1 METVENAAVAPRTL
15 GVTGGIG
22 SGKTTVCRLLEGLG
36 AEVFYADLVARRIM
50 QEQRDAREAIRAAF
64 GAESYSADGTLNRAW
79 LAARVFS
86 SASSLSRLNAIVHP
100 RVRRAFRAMHARSD
114 ASLLVY
120 EAALIYETGGDR
132 HLDAV
137 AVVDA
142 PAGDRI
148 ARVRARDGL
157 SEKQVAAR
165 MRHQLGRK
173 ELLQRADYVIDNSGT
188 PQALEPQVRHLYRC
202 VLSLD

>member
-1 METVENAAVAPRTL
+1 METLEGGAAAPRKL
-15 GVTGGIG
+15 GITGGIG

-50 QEQRDAREAIRAAF
+50 EEQRGAREAIRTAF
-64 GAESYSADGTLNRAW
+64 GADSYSAAGTLNRAW
-79 LAARVFS
+79 LAARVFG

-114 ASLLVY
+114 ALLLVY

-132 HLDAV
+132 ELDAV

-148 ARVRARDGL
+148 ARVRSRDGL
-157 SEKQVAAR
+157 SEEQVVAR

-173 ELLQRADYVIDNSGT
+173 ELLKRADYVIDNSGP
-188 PQALEPQVRHLYRC
+188 PQALEPQVRRVCRC
-202 VLSLD
+202 VLARD